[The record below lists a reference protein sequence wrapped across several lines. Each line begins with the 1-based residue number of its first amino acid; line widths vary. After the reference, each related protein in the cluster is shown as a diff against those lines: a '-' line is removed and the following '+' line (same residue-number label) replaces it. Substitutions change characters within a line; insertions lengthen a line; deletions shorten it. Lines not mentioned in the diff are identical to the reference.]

1 MHFPFDST
9 AATESYFPVFLPES
23 ALFCVQLWNVS
34 GNTVNC
40 ENLVSLIL
48 FSLFTF
54 FSYLAQ
60 TTAGCQD
67 HTKQRCHFTTAKSPT
82 RGGRGLTALKL
93 SVCAIKMKLEL
104 ITLLYNKCKHI
115 QVQSNRYPPKDVFG
129 FFNVPFL
136 CHFQD
141 FCNREVFRCTLGCSY
156 DIFACGAETFIKRCH
171 CTSEPLSA

>member
-48 FSLFTF
+48 FSLSLPSFHIQLKLLLGVRITQ
-54 FSYLAQ
+54 SRGV
-60 TTAGCQD
+60 T
-67 HTKQRCHFTTAKSPT
+67 SPQQSP
-82 RGGRGLTALKL
+82 RQEGRGLTALKL